1 MSRILNCA
9 LLLSLVVVLL
19 AGCTTKESR
28 VRAPDPLTFGE
39 ITVRQYWEFRSNLMG
54 KVISEE
60 KIEDG
65 TFVYGRYLLKRTL
78 SEPKVS
84 LEELQEIYASSMT
97 DFRVDSAKLAATGAF
112 LDNPFTAEIADVK
125 PARDEQT
132 VTVQKGSADGV
143 RAGYYAF
150 AHEKVDEDLETTRDV
165 MFVRYMYEDIG
176 VVIALL
182 EVTAVDEH
190 TSTLKVLGF
199 RPGRSLKAQWNA
211 LSSSY
216 IQFGFPR
223 KSKFN
228 ILYNIP
234 DAVQSLVDTDL
245 WAREDARQEI
255 ARALVQFY
263 DGDKATVAEMI
274 ARLSSDDVDMR
285 TVTVEALRG
294 VTGQEFGYESEAS
307 PEDSARAIESWRE
320 WWDKNRRTFG
330 LKPPER
336 KKTQKSKDHLYGD
349 WRP

>member
-1 MSRILNCA
+1 MVFLTVA
-9 LLLSLVVVLL
+9 LF

-28 VRAPDPLTFGE
+28 VSAPDPLTFGE

-60 KIEDG
+60 KTEDG

-84 LEELQEIYASSMT
+84 LEELQEIYASSMM
-97 DFRVDSAKLAATGAF
+97 DFRVDAAKLAATGAF
-112 LDNPFTAEIADVK
+112 LETPFAAEIADVD
-125 PARDEQT
+125 PAGEAQT

-143 RAGYYAF
+143 RLGYYAY
-150 AHEKVDEDLETTRDV
+150 AHKKVDENLETTRDV

-182 EVTAVDEH
+182 EVTAVEEH
-190 TSTLKVLGF
+190 SATLKVLGF
-199 RPGRSLKAQWNA
+199 RPARSRRVQWNA
-211 LSSSY
+211 LSSGY

-228 ILYNIP
+228 ILYNVP
-234 DAVQSLVDTDL
+234 DAIQSFVDTDR
-245 WAREDARQEI
+245 WTREDAREKI
-255 ARALVQFY
+255 AKALVQLY
-263 DGDKATVAEMI
+263 DRDKATVAEMI
-274 ARLSSDDVDMR
+274 SRLSSGNVDTR

-294 VTGQEFGYESEAS
+294 VTGQEFDYDPEDSL
-307 PEDSARAIESWRE
+307 EDSARAIESWRE

-336 KKTQKSKDHLYGD
+336 EKTKKSKDHLYDD